1 MKYPVDSWKPLAK
14 LGGGTMFEQLNM
26 FEQMQTSLS
35 EIDCV
40 CMDIEANYRAYLEDV
55 QEQIDNGTWDDGDED
70 GFEIYAMGFSAF
82 VEREFETHACW
93 CPGSGN
99 CRIVSLSPGGAR
111 VVTTD
116 GRELLL
122 SRAKIEKKLGL

>member
-1 MKYPVDSWKPLAK
+1 MDVEQRFK
-14 LGGGTMFEQLNM
+14 QLNM
-26 FEQMQTSLS
+26 FEDMKTAPG
-35 EIDCV
+35 ETDCV

-55 QEQIDNGTWDDGDED
+55 QEQIDNGTWDDYDEEED
-70 GFEIYAMGFSAF
+70 GEIYALGFRGF
-82 VEREFETHACW
+82 VRQEFESHAGW

-99 CRIVSLSPGGAR
+99 CRIVSLRPGGAR

-116 GRELLL
+116 GRELFL